1 MQVFH
6 DVDTRI
12 ERLAEDGDIALEDW
26 SAESR
31 IIIHPSVVGGGSPLQ
46 EGCSESSAVAGA
58 AAAVGP
64 SGTEPTSGPSGT
76 EPTSGPS
83 GTEPTS
89 GGWRD
94 RFVAS
99 LMAERLSC
107 QHDG

>member
-58 AAAVGP
+58 AAAVDHDSGVSFP
-64 SGTEPTSGPSGT
+64 SRTETCQAMRVLV
-76 EPTSGPS
+76 GPS

-89 GGWRD
+89 GGWRG

-99 LMAERLSC
+99 LSC